1 MFRHVSKYF
10 RLLNNTVLL
19 FLHINSSSKSKDKS
33 KDEKEK
39 IKSENQ
45 EWSDVQEP
53 MQVCKNSYY
62 YYAIQLLAFWQSN
75 NNSTLCLQ
83 QVDIPDIKHEIKEE
97 SEDGYAG
104 ANNTTVSSCDYSLSQ
119 FKDDPLSELP
129 PEEDSADEGDTS
141 LVRKYH
147 LNIFKQEPVLS

>member
-62 YYAIQLLAFWQSN
+62 YYAIQLLAF
-75 NNSTLCLQ
+75 
-83 QVDIPDIKHEIKEE
+83 
-97 SEDGYAG
+97 
-104 ANNTTVSSCDYSLSQ
+104 
-119 FKDDPLSELP
+119 
-129 PEEDSADEGDTS
+129 
-141 LVRKYH
+141 
-147 LNIFKQEPVLS
+147 